1 MGLPMRQ
8 VRVSFAVRPGEVEL
22 TVEDDGRG
30 FDPVRPVGA
39 TTQESGGEGFGLG
52 IMRERAE
59 AVGGRLE
66 IRSAPGRGTKV
77 MVRVPLA
84 RPTT

>member
-1 MGLPMRQ
+1 
-8 VRVSFAVRPGEVEL
+8 
-22 TVEDDGRG
+22 
-30 FDPVRPVGA
+30 
-39 TTQESGGEGFGLG
+39 
-52 IMRERAE
+52 MRERAE